1 MELQAQAAAA
11 ELSDVA
17 TLPQVPRHKVENG
30 TLASAR
36 GADRHTVLR
45 LLNEVLAT
53 ELVCTLRCRQH
64 YFMAFGRVTE
74 SVRQEFLQRAQQ
86 ELAHADRIAARIVE
100 LNGEPDLNPRGLTE
114 RSLAEYTVGDTLESM
129 IREDLVAKRI
139 AIDSY
144 CQMLSYLGG
153 RDPVTRRLMQEIL
166 TSEQAHVEGLASL
179 LQDVSSGAG
188 HSARS

>member
-1 MELQAQAAAA
+1 MELQAQAAAP

-17 TLPQVPRHKVENG
+17 TLPQVPRQKVENG

-45 LLNEVLAT
+45 LLNEALAT

-100 LNGEPDLNPRGLTE
+100 LNGEPDLNSRGLTE
-114 RSLAEYTVGDTLESM
+114 RSHAE
-129 IREDLVAKRI
+129 
-139 AIDSY
+139 

-166 TSEQAHVEGLASL
+166 ASEQAHVEGLASL

-188 HSARS
+188 HGARS